1 MSEIHLLTM
10 PKWGLTM
17 KKGTVVEWL
26 VEEGWR
32 FARAWIWSML
42 KRIKSSVR

>member
-1 MSEIHLLTM
+1 MSAAEIHLLTM

-26 VEEGWR
+26 VEEGVE
-32 FARAWIWSML
+32 
-42 KRIKSSVR
+42 VRPGVGFGRC